1 MKTIERK
8 GKPLDLWRDL
18 VAVADLLQ
26 LWEDVLLAAGG
37 GMGP

>member
-1 MKTIERK
+1 
-8 GKPLDLWRDL
+8 LWRDP

-26 LWEDVLLAAGG
+26 LWEDALSAAGG